1 MICLRLPLAVEFSN
15 HKMMFF
21 FFSVFFP
28 LLMQETETWHL
39 FFCVYIDY
47 NLQVIKS
54 CNVLVLAQMMPIP
67 LASLSQVGDVWR
79 I

>member
-1 MICLRLPLAVEFSN
+1 
-15 HKMMFF
+15 
-21 FFSVFFP
+21 
-28 LLMQETETWHL
+28 MQETETWHL
-39 FFCVYIDY
+39 FFCMYIDY